1 MFEALQRDLR
11 AGVGRGRMSARFH
24 AGVADATVEAC
35 VRLAAG
41 HGLDVVV
48 LSGGVFANRTL
59 LQATAGGLARAGLR
73 VLTPARLPAG
83 DGGISFGQAA
93 VVAAREAAR

>member
-1 MFEALQRDLR
+1 MFAALLGDLR
-11 AGVGRGRMSARFH
+11 SGVVRGRAAARFH
-24 AGVADATVEAC
+24 AALARATVDAC
-35 VRLAAG
+35 LRVAALRA
-41 HGLDVVV
+41 LDLVV

-73 VLTPARLPAG
+73 VLTPSRLPAG

-93 VVAAREAAR
+93 VAAAR